1 MLLLITG
8 SLELFAQNSSPIS
21 TSGNYTYIPLTT
33 YEYAGAPFKINGPVS
48 FLVTGN
54 GFRAYY
60 EIDNTSETEITGLQL
75 WLLVYFQNKKKP
87 VLYERTITTSVLPD
101 SSRNFIWDEPPGD
114 FGDPFSGMIVPYR
127 VDLANSSGWYL
138 SEHYAEAGEYVSQAT
153 QGNNVSIDGEPS
165 YNQRSMKA
173 IKVLNR
179 PRIDGVLDDPVW
191 EQVEFQGDFIQ
202 RVPVT
207 GAPPTE
213 KTEFAILYDD
223 ENVYFGVH
231 MYESEPDKIRISEMR
246 RDGSLFNDDS
256 FEMVLDTFHNH
267 RNAYNFIINA
277 AGSVIDA
284 MVGEDGKIWNR
295 NWDGIWTAKT
305 SIDDSGWSLEIAIPW
320 QTLRFREGDDIIMGG
335 NFVRRIIRKNEFDY
349 WRLVP
354 LYAGREGQTR
364 ISEAG
369 DISGFNGLK
378 MRGNFDFKPFLTG
391 GLQRDDF
398 VSEDLSDVGVDLK
411 ANITSTLTAD
421 FTYNTDFAQIE
432 ADQEQINLTRFDLF
446 FPEKRDFF
454 LEGSEI
460 FSFGQGRG
468 GASGFVRGATNI
480 QLFHSR
486 NIGIADGNPIPII
499 GGVRLNGKVGNNS
512 LGMFSIQS
520 KKTSIIDDEQ
530 GIPETNF
537 SSFRLKRNVFS
548 RSNVGVM
555 FLNKEEI
562 DGGYNRSIG
571 FDSNFNVNEKF
582 SFFLVGA
589 GTYSPG
595 ESGKRNNFAG
605 NAGLLFQSD
614 LWKYNIFY
622 LDIENSFN
630 PEMGFL
636 KRAGIKRT
644 DGEIIFSPR
653 LDILPSVRQLF
664 FTVNGN
670 YQTNHNNR
678 ILNKQVRS
686 TILINFENTSSISFF
701 IDREYEYLENDFE
714 IRPAL
719 IIPQTGYTSTK
730 YNGRIQFDRT
740 KAISGSFNANWG
752 DFFTG
757 STRGAGLNAVIR
769 AHARVFASMNYNYN
783 EIKLPNGQFHTNK
796 LSTRLSYAFS
806 TELFIKGF
814 FQWTDDALL
823 FEDRDRISQNIV
835 MRYTYKPGSDFY
847 MIYNQENLVGTA
859 NEELSNRTLLAKFT
873 YLLRK

>member
-1 MLLLITG
+1 M
-8 SLELFAQNSSPIS
+8 
-21 TSGNYTYIPLTT
+21 
-33 YEYAGAPFKINGPVS
+33 
-48 FLVTGN
+48 
-54 GFRAYY
+54 
-60 EIDNTSETEITGLQL
+60 
-75 WLLVYFQNKKKP
+75 
-87 VLYERTITTSVLPD
+87 
-101 SSRNFIWDEPPGD
+101 
-114 FGDPFSGMIVPYR
+114 
-127 VDLANSSGWYL
+127 
-138 SEHYAEAGEYVSQAT
+138 
-153 QGNNVSIDGEPS
+153 SIDGEPS

-213 KTEFAILYDD
+213 KTVFAIIYDD

-432 ADQEQINLTRFDLF
+432 ADQEQINLARFDLF

-454 LEGSEI
+454 
-460 FSFGQGRG
+460 FGR
-468 GASGFVRGATNI
+468 
-480 QLFHSR
+480 LR
-486 NIGIADGNPIPII
+486 NILVRSGQRRRQRLRTRGNEYPTI
-499 GGVRLNGKVGNNS
+499 S
-512 LGMFSIQS
+512 QS
-520 KKTSIIDDEQ
+520 K
-530 GIPETNF
+530 
-537 SSFRLKRNVFS
+537 
-548 RSNVGVM
+548 
-555 FLNKEEI
+555 
-562 DGGYNRSIG
+562 
-571 FDSNFNVNEKF
+571 
-582 SFFLVGA
+582 
-589 GTYSPG
+589 
-595 ESGKRNNFAG
+595 
-605 NAGLLFQSD
+605 
-614 LWKYNIFY
+614 
-622 LDIENSFN
+622 
-630 PEMGFL
+630 
-636 KRAGIKRT
+636 
-644 DGEIIFSPR
+644 
-653 LDILPSVRQLF
+653 
-664 FTVNGN
+664 
-670 YQTNHNNR
+670 H
-678 ILNKQVRS
+678 
-686 TILINFENTSSISFF
+686 
-701 IDREYEYLENDFE
+701 
-714 IRPAL
+714 
-719 IIPQTGYTSTK
+719 
-730 YNGRIQFDRT
+730 
-740 KAISGSFNANWG
+740 
-752 DFFTG
+752 
-757 STRGAGLNAVIR
+757 
-769 AHARVFASMNYNYN
+769 
-783 EIKLPNGQFHTNK
+783 
-796 LSTRLSYAFS
+796 
-806 TELFIKGF
+806 
-814 FQWTDDALL
+814 
-823 FEDRDRISQNIV
+823 
-835 MRYTYKPGSDFY
+835 RYC
-847 MIYNQENLVGTA
+847 
-859 NEELSNRTLLAKFT
+859 
-873 YLLRK
+873 